1 MNCEDDYY
9 SFELF
14 DEETFFD
21 TAAVVESFVEIDI
34 AVDVVAEDWPN
45 LGVESEFADEQ
56 DYYYCLPAE
65 K

>member
-34 AVDVVAEDWPN
+34 AVDVVAED
-45 LGVESEFADEQ
+45 
-56 DYYYCLPAE
+56 
-65 K
+65 